1 MTEAVSL
8 EDAGK
13 FSPEAIM
20 VFVKRPAGSPGG
32 EFRLYATRTLSR
44 AQFRAEVENYE
55 AGWNL
60 AARMINVLIRD
71 GGSYGECLS
80 WVFQRWENEDRDK
93 PALSAPSGLREPETR
108 IEIIA
113 DDRMPPGQMQIL
125 SAPAGTPLT
134 EIRGTSV
141 NPTLPCGKSVPPE
154 GRELWFCQECREFHE
169 VQTQLRQLDP
179 ARLPGV
185 TTVWSQG
192 KPKYRTRTGVVLTD
206 HELQRL
212 ADEAERGYCAEPDP
226 DRPARFICRKEPGH
240 HPGTPHSWQDRP

>member
-13 FSPEAIM
+13 FSPEAIL

-44 AQFRAEVENYE
+44 AQFRAEVEDYE

-60 AARMINVLIRD
+60 SSRMINVLIRD

-80 WVFQRWENEDRDK
+80 WVFRRWENEDRDK
-93 PALSAPSGLREPETR
+93 PALNEPSALM
-108 IEIIA
+108 IA
-113 DDRMPPGQMQIL
+113 T
-125 SAPAGTPLT
+125 AKAGTPLSG
-134 EIRGTSV
+134 IPGTSMH
-141 NPTLPCGKSVPPE
+141 PTPPKPSGCTQPD
-154 GRELWFCQECREFHE
+154 GRELWFCHGCAEFHGIAAI
-169 VQTQLRQLDP
+169 QP
-179 ARLPGV
+179 SRLPGV

-192 KPKYRTRTGVVLTD
+192 APEYRTKTGHVLTD

-226 DRPARFICRKEPGH
+226 DRPLRFICRFAPDHG
-240 HPGTPHSWQDRP
+240 GQHSWELRP